1 MRQRVPP
8 LLLAVPLLGVARLL
22 PEHGFGLWLRL
33 AAASLVLVMP
43 GRLVARALGR
53 NGPAEAFA
61 WSVALVAG
69 ALAVTFAVH
78 ASLDLTLA
86 LVLVAGAIALPFS
99 WRQRHEQAP
108 RARGLVAVAGV
119 ALGALVWSIE
129 GTVKGDA
136 IFHLGRI
143 RKLDDFGSLSLRAV
157 DEFKDG
163 GLHPGYAFPLWH
175 GWLALVAKL
184 AGVDPTAVV
193 LHESSILVPLALV
206 LALEMGRQ
214 VFRST
219 WLAVAVLL
227 AQVGMIALAPGDGG
241 AYTSLELPGTVARQ
255 LLVPA
260 VIALFFRFVRAPTWP
275 IALTLAAAGMD
286 LAFVHPTYALFVA
299 MPLVGFGLVRAL
311 RGADLRRSAGALVAF
326 GAPVLLV
333 FAWLAPIV
341 AETLSHNPGP
351 AERARGLTAYATDLV
366 VHSQTSYHLAPSVVA
381 RTGAIAVGAL
391 LAVPLAAL
399 AARRRWS
406 AFVLGGT
413 VLVLAVELWSPA
425 FTHFSDLVS
434 LSQSRR
440 AAGFVPFAFALAGGA
455 AVLAR
460 TLGVLVLPV
469 ALAAGI
475 AFQLAFPGDF
485 GMRVEHTGP
494 AFATWVAL
502 FGGLLAIAAGAALA
516 RRGRGRLERADRL
529 AGLAALLFVI
539 PVAVHGFA
547 HWDRPPGRDANALTP
562 GLVEYL
568 RARVPERS
576 VVFADLETSYRISAY
591 APVYVAVAPPTH
603 VANTRANRP
612 KARRAAWLRFLHTGD
627 LAIPRGYGA
636 GWLVLRGRERV
647 GPGARLVY
655 RDGRF
660 RVYRL

>member
-119 ALGALVWSIE
+119 AIGALVWSIE

-381 RTGAIAVGAL
+381 RTGAIAIGAL

-502 FGGLLAIAAGAALA
+502 FGGLLAIVAGAALA

>member
-1 MRQRVPP
+1 
-8 LLLAVPLLGVARLL
+8 
-22 PEHGFGLWLRL
+22 
-33 AAASLVLVMP
+33 
-43 GRLVARALGR
+43 
-53 NGPAEAFA
+53 
-61 WSVALVAG
+61 
-69 ALAVTFAVH
+69 
-78 ASLDLTLA
+78 
-86 LVLVAGAIALPFS
+86 
-99 WRQRHEQAP
+99 
-108 RARGLVAVAGV
+108 
-119 ALGALVWSIE
+119 
-129 GTVKGDA
+129 
-136 IFHLGRI
+136 
-143 RKLDDFGSLSLRAV
+143 
-157 DEFKDG
+157 
-163 GLHPGYAFPLWH
+163 
-175 GWLALVAKL
+175 
-184 AGVDPTAVV
+184 
-193 LHESSILVPLALV
+193 
-206 LALEMGRQ
+206 
-214 VFRST
+214 
-219 WLAVAVLL
+219 
-227 AQVGMIALAPGDGG
+227 
-241 AYTSLELPGTVARQ
+241 
-255 LLVPA
+255 
-260 VIALFFRFVRAPTWP
+260 
-275 IALTLAAAGMD
+275 
-286 LAFVHPTYALFVA
+286 
-299 MPLVGFGLVRAL
+299 
-311 RGADLRRSAGALVAF
+311 VAF

-502 FGGLLAIAAGAALA
+502 FGGLLAIVAGAALA

>member
-502 FGGLLAIAAGAALA
+502 FGGLLAIVAGAALA

>member
-1 MRQRVPP
+1 V
-8 LLLAVPLLGVARLL
+8 
-22 PEHGFGLWLRL
+22 
-33 AAASLVLVMP
+33 
-43 GRLVARALGR
+43 
-53 NGPAEAFA
+53 
-61 WSVALVAG
+61 LVAG
-69 ALAVTFAVH
+69 ALA
-78 ASLDLTLA
+78 
-86 LVLVAGAIALPFS
+86 LPFS
-99 WRQRHEQAP
+99 GRPRPEPAP

-119 ALGALVWSIE
+119 AIGALVWSIE

-381 RTGAIAVGAL
+381 RTGAIAIGAL

-502 FGGLLAIAAGAALA
+502 FGGLLAIVAGAALA